1 MSLSLQE
8 VVAPLEKNE
17 FLDLLRTR
25 SMTFRRSSGSTP
37 FKGVLDW
44 TALRK
49 MIDLGEIPLSSLRV
63 HVRAE
68 PVPELFYV
76 EDGRISA
83 SKLAKLL
90 ESGASVIAVP
100 LQPHVPALDELCAD
114 IGASTGE
121 TIKIGAIV
129 STGNDGALKLHY
141 DEDDLI
147 ILQVEGS
154 KRWRIF
160 GSPVTNPIS
169 PTPQTVRP
177 EGTPPVFD
185 EVLRPGDFLF
195 VPAGHWHQCDNGPEL
210 SLHVGIFFSAPTG
223 YDMTLDLLRQISE
236 EDMFRVPLTRLGGST
251 ARARIEAEIKDTLI
265 ERIKRI
271 PSTARPPKPG
281 SGR

>member
-1 MSLSLQE
+1 MPLSLQK
-8 VVAPLEKNE
+8 VVAPLEQAE
-17 FLDLLRTR
+17 FLDHLRTR
-25 SMTFRRSSGSTP
+25 SMTFRRSPGNAP

-44 TALRK
+44 AALRK
-49 MIDLGEIPLSSLRV
+49 MIDLGTIPLSSLRV

-76 EDGRISA
+76 EDGKISA
-83 SKLAKLL
+83 SKLAILL

-100 LQPHVPALDELCAD
+100 LQPHFPALDELCAD

-129 STGNDGALKLHY
+129 STGADGALRLHY
-141 DEDDLI
+141 DESDLI
-147 ILQVEGS
+147 IIQVEGC

-160 GSPVTNPIS
+160 GSPVTNPAS
-169 PTPQTVRP
+169 EKPQAVRP

-195 VPAGHWHQCDNGPEL
+195 LPAGYWHQCDNGPEL

-223 YDMTLDLLRQISE
+223 YDMTLDLLRQVSE
-236 EDMFRVPLTRLGGST
+236 EDMFRVPLTRLGDPA
-251 ARARIEAEIKDTLI
+251 ARARTEAAIKDSLI
-265 ERIKRI
+265 EKIKMLQ
-271 PSTARPPKPG
+271 G
-281 SGR
+281 SR